1 MRKTLVSIIEKPDN
15 DDFMMKNLTNFDRK
29 DFLIVV
35 GIVVAILIGL
45 STQWAMAK
53 NPLLD
58 MIMI

>member
-1 MRKTLVSIIEKPDN
+1 MRKTLVSIIGKPDN
-15 DDFMMKNLTNFDRK
+15 DNFMMKNLTNFDRK

-35 GIVVAILIGL
+35 GIVVAILIGI
-45 STQWAMAK
+45 STQWAVAK

>member
-1 MRKTLVSIIEKPDN
+1 MRKTLVSIIGKPDN
-15 DDFMMKNLTNFDRK
+15 DDFMMKNLTNFNRK

>member
-1 MRKTLVSIIEKPDN
+1 MGKTTVSLIGNRDK

-29 DFLIVV
+29 DLLIVV

-45 STQWAMAK
+45 STQWAIAK

-58 MIMI
+58 MIII